1 MALHPLTHIVIA
13 GEAAVLTA
21 VLPVDEGAV
30 VFSFGL
36 FAALVIPSRT
46 EARITGTLLRVL
58 ALAGLFL
65 FLIHGVRWN
74 PPGVIF
80 EGLLTGLAS
89 FLHIA
94 APVTAVLYLS
104 RRIRAEELFAFMLDI
119 RVPAAAILI
128 LFRTIWLVPRL
139 TERMDEV
146 IAAMKLRGMRIDTS
160 IRRLRALAP
169 ALGVIFA
176 SMIGEISENS
186 LTLASRGFLRH
197 VQKTH
202 ILELPY
208 RRYDTALILI
218 STLIT
223 AAAWF

>member
-1 MALHPLTHIVIA
+1 MALHPLTHIIIA
-13 GEAAVLTA
+13 GEAALLAA

-30 VFSFGL
+30 VFSLGL
-36 FAALVIPSRT
+36 FTAIVIPSRT
-46 EARITGTLLRVL
+46 EVRITGTLLRVL

-65 FLIHGVRWN
+65 FLIHGVRWS
-74 PPGVIF
+74 PPGILF
-80 EGLLTGLAS
+80 EGLRTGLAS

-104 RRIRAEELFAFMLDI
+104 RRIRSEELFAFLLDI
-119 RVPAAAILI
+119 RIPSAVILI

-146 IAAMKLRGMRIDTS
+146 ITAMKLRGMRIDNP
-160 IRRLRALAP
+160 IWRLRALAP
-169 ALGVIFA
+169 AFGTIFA
-176 SMIGEISENS
+176 SMIREISENS

-197 VQKTH
+197 SHKTH
-202 ILELPY
+202 LLELLW
-208 RRYDTALILI
+208 RQYDTALILL
-218 STLIT
+218 STLIM

>member
-1 MALHPLTHIVIA
+1 MSLHPLTHIIVA
-13 GEAAVLTA
+13 GEIALLSA
-21 VLPVDEGAV
+21 VLPVDGSAV

-46 EARITGTLLRVL
+46 EVRITGTLLRVL

-80 EGLLTGLAS
+80 EGLRTGLAS

-94 APVTAVLYLS
+94 APITAVIYLS
-104 RRIRAEELFAFMLDI
+104 RRIRAEELFAFLLDI
-119 RVPAAAILI
+119 RVSAAAILI

-146 IAAMKLRGMRIDTS
+146 ITAMKLRGIRIETP
-160 IRRLRALAP
+160 IQRMKVLAP
-169 ALGVIFA
+169 ALGTIFA
-176 SMIGEISENS
+176 SMIREISENS

-197 VQKTH
+197 SRKTH
-202 ILELPY
+202 LLALPY
-208 RRYDTALILI
+208 GRYDTTLIII
-218 STLIT
+218 STLIMVV
-223 AAAWF
+223 AWF